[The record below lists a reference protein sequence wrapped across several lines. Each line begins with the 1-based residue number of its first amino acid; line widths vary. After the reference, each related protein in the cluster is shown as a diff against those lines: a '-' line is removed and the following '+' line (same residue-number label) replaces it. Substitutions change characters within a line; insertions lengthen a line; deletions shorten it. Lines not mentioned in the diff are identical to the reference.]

1 MRRAIVKILTDDR
14 VNLDDFKKNP
24 QMFTEGVS
32 RIIIKNVRSMA
43 LKGIKYTKIG
53 DFYAQELFESEELTG
68 YLNKN
73 LVETKR
79 RGLYEYTVY
88 DSDIELKSAL
98 QLESMPNV
106 KLFVKLP
113 EWFRITTPIGDYNP
127 DWAVLMDGTDGNHLY
142 FVFETKGNLDN
153 NRASEEFK
161 IKCGIKHFEALG
173 NEVRYLPTTDIRDY
187 ITGEFYLEEKY

>member
-1 MRRAIVKILTDDR
+1 
-14 VNLDDFKKNP
+14 
-24 QMFTEGVS
+24 
-32 RIIIKNVRSMA
+32 
-43 LKGIKYTKIG
+43 
-53 DFYAQELFESEELTG
+53 
-68 YLNKN
+68 
-73 LVETKR
+73 
-79 RGLYEYTVY
+79 
-88 DSDIELKSAL
+88 
-98 QLESMPNV
+98 MPNV

>member
-24 QMFTEGVS
+24 QMFMEGVS

-113 EWFRITTPIGDYNP
+113 EWFRITTSIGDYNP